1 MKLDRKNWF
10 LPPTLNRSS
19 SVKHGFAKLLPF
31 YFTARGRP
39 LSKSRGPWPTGVGG
53 PWKPKSLNLPYH
65 KLSLNFS
72 IVNFS
77 AEPKT
82 DFNYSFQKF
91 LVISMTEFSV
101 SITFLKTD
109 FSSLIFLP
117 SPVGCSLLISTLISP
132 DSSLSA
138 NSSCQEVSRS
148 YLLLK
153 DKKYDF
159 FVYRIPFLQ
168 KLCSFL

>member
-1 MKLDRKNWF
+1 M
-10 LPPTLNRSS
+10 
-19 SVKHGFAKLLPF
+19 
-31 YFTARGRP
+31 
-39 LSKSRGPWPTGVGG
+39 
-53 PWKPKSLNLPYH
+53 
-65 KLSLNFS
+65 
-72 IVNFS
+72 I
-77 AEPKT
+77 
-82 DFNYSFQKF
+82 
-91 LVISMTEFSV
+91 EFSV

-168 KLCSFL
+168 KLCSFLQPILGHSKRFSANVPTALFLADFFYLFLQLRLTFSKFSLWAKYTTCYVYWFILMWEHIPLFLEC